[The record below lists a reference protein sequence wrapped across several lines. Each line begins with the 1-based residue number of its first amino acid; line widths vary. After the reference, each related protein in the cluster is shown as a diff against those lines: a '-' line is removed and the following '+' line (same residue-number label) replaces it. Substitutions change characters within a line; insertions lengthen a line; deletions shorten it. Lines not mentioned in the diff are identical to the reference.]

1 MGSFFSSSFDKSE
14 PKILLLGL
22 DNAGKT
28 LTLCKLK
35 FGNVSY
41 VKLST
46 IPTTDFNV
54 ETIEY
59 NKRKYK
65 VYDLG
70 GQSKL
75 RTLWQYYLKDTKGII
90 YIIDSQDVNRLDEA
104 RKEHDSIMNDLAGFV
119 VPLLVMANKQDKDGV
134 ASYEDVK
141 EKLELDK
148 YDMCMVQP
156 TSAVTGEGV
165 KEGWEWLVNNI
176 QPGVQKM

>member
-1 MGSFFSSSFDKSE
+1 M
-14 PKILLLGL
+14 
-22 DNAGKT
+22 
-28 LTLCKLK
+28 
-35 FGNVSY
+35 
-41 VKLST
+41 
-46 IPTTDFNV
+46 
-54 ETIEY
+54 
-59 NKRKYK
+59 
-65 VYDLG
+65 YDLG

-90 YIIDSQDVNRLDEA
+90 YVIDSQDINRLDEA
-104 RKEHDSIMNDLAGFV
+104 RKELDSIMNDLAGFV